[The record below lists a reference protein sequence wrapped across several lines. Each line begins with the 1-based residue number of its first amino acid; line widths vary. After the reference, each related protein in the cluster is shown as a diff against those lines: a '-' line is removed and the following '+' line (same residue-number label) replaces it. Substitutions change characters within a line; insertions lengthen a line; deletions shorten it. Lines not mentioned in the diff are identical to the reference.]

1 MKILVFGGTG
11 FLGKNLVERLL
22 ADGHEV
28 GMYVRSKAL
37 KTVFLQQNQTKVK
50 VHIGDFQNER
60 CFETVVSGYEV
71 VYHLISSTVP
81 GIINPLQD
89 IETTI
94 KPSIRLLEACSV
106 ENIQRVIFFSSG
118 GTVYGVP
125 QNIPLTEED
134 IGQPISAYGIQKQ
147 ALERYMLFYQYVF
160 GLPVTI
166 LRIANPYGR
175 YQRPFSKQGLI
186 ANLLGNYL
194 SGNPV
199 EIWGDGEVVRDYI
212 YVDDVIEAAVKVLAY
227 KGSESVF
234 NIGSGY
240 GSSVNDIIMA
250 LDEVLKDN
258 LQIKRYPGRRVDVPV
273 NVLDI
278 KRAQQ
283 ELSWHPQVSLK
294 DGLQKMLTF
303 WNEGEKSFA
312 GKG

>member
-28 GMYVRSKAL
+28 GLYVRQKSL
-37 KTVFLQQNQTKVK
+37 KTDFLQRYQGKVK
-50 VHIGDFQNER
+50 VHIGEFRDER
-60 CFETVVSGYEV
+60 HFETVVSGYNV
-71 VYHLISSTVP
+71 VYHLISSTIP

-94 KPSIRLLEACSV
+94 KPSLRLLEACLA
-106 ENIQRVIFFSSG
+106 EKIGRVIFFSSG
-118 GTVYGVP
+118 GTVYGIP
-125 QNIPLTEED
+125 QNIPLAEAD

-147 ALERYMLFYQYVF
+147 ALERYFLFYQYVW
-160 GLPVTI
+160 GLPVMI

-194 SGNPV
+194 SGNLV
-199 EIWGDGEVVRDYI
+199 EIWGDGEVIRDYI
-212 YVDDVIEAAVKVLAY
+212 YVDDVIEAAVKVLTY
-227 KGSESVF
+227 KGGESVF

-250 LDEVLKDN
+250 LEEVLKDN
-258 LQIKRYPGRRVDVPV
+258 LQIKRYPGRKVDVPV

-278 KRAQQ
+278 RLAQQ
-283 ELSWHPQVSLK
+283 ELGWQPQVPLRA
-294 DGLQKMLTF
+294 GLQKMLSF
-303 WNEGEKSFA
+303 WNEGEKNFA

>member
-28 GMYVRSKAL
+28 GMYIRPKAL
-37 KTVFLQQNQTKVK
+37 KTDFLQRHQAKVN
-50 VHIGDFQNER
+50 VHIGEFRDER
-60 CFETVVSGYEV
+60 HFETVVSGYEV

-94 KPSIRLLEACSV
+94 KPSLRLLEACSAEKV
-106 ENIQRVIFFSSG
+106 QRVIFFSSG

-134 IGQPISAYGIQKQ
+134 GGQPISAYGIQKQ
-147 ALERYMLFYQYVF
+147 ALERYFLFYQYVF
-160 GLPVTI
+160 GLSVTI

-186 ANLLGNYL
+186 ANMLGKYL
-194 SGNPV
+194 TGNPV
-199 EIWGDGEVVRDYI
+199 EIWGDGNVVRDYI
-212 YVDDVIEAAVKVLAY
+212 YVDDVIEAAIKALKY
-227 KGSESVF
+227 KGSESIF
-234 NIGSGY
+234 NVGSGCGY
-240 GSSVNDIIMA
+240 SVNDIIIQ
-250 LDEVLKDN
+250 LDEVLKDE
-258 LQIKRYPGRRVDVPV
+258 LEVKRYPARKVDVPV

-278 KRAQQ
+278 CRAKQ
-283 ELSWHPQVSLK
+283 ELKWKPKISLK
-294 DGLQKMLTF
+294 VGLKKMLTY
-303 WNEGEKSFA
+303 WNEEEKTFD
-312 GKG
+312 GK

>member
-28 GMYVRSKAL
+28 GMYIRPKAL
-37 KTVFLQQNQTKVK
+37 KTDFLQRHQAKVN
-50 VHIGDFQNER
+50 VHIGEFRDER
-60 CFETVVSGYEV
+60 HFETVVSGYEV

-94 KPSIRLLEACSV
+94 KPSLRLLEACSAEKV
-106 ENIQRVIFFSSG
+106 QRVIFFSSG

-134 IGQPISAYGIQKQ
+134 GGQPISAYGIQKQ
-147 ALERYMLFYQYVF
+147 ALERYFLFYQYVF
-160 GLPVTI
+160 GLSVMI

-194 SGNPV
+194 IGNPV
-199 EIWGDGEVVRDYI
+199 EIWGDGEVIRDYI
-212 YVDDVIEAAVKVLAY
+212 YVDDVIEAAVRVLTY
-227 KGSESVF
+227 DGKKSVF

-240 GSSVNDIIMA
+240 GSSVNDIITVMNDI
-250 LDEVLKDN
+250 LQDN
-258 LQIKRYPGRRVDVPV
+258 LQVKRYPGRKVDVPV

-278 KRAQQ
+278 QRAKQ
-283 ELSWHPQVSLK
+283 ELGWQPQVSLK
-294 DGLQKMLTF
+294 HGLQKMLNF
-303 WNEGEKSFA
+303 WNEGEKNFA